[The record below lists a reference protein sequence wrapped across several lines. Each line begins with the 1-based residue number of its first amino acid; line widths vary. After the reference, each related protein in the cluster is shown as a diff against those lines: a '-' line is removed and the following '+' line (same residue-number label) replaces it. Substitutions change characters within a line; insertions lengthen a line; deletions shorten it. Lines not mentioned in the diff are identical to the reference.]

1 MKKRKV
7 KKLKEYVNFH
17 EIVIIQRMVKEN
29 QKNIMKI

>member
-7 KKLKEYVNFH
+7 KKLKEYVNIH
-17 EIVIIQRMVKEN
+17 EMVIIQRMVKEN

>member
-7 KKLKEYVNFH
+7 KKLKEYVNIH
-17 EIVIIQRMVKEN
+17 EIVIIQRMVMEN

>member
-7 KKLKEYVNFH
+7 KKLKEYVNIH
-17 EIVIIQRMVKEN
+17 EIVIIQRMVEEN

>member
-7 KKLKEYVNFH
+7 KKLKEYVNIH
-17 EIVIIQRMVKEN
+17 EIVIIQRKVKEN

>member
-7 KKLKEYVNFH
+7 KKLKEYVNIY

>member
-7 KKLKEYVNFH
+7 KKLKEYVNIL

>member
-7 KKLKEYVNFH
+7 KKLKEYVNIH

>member
-7 KKLKEYVNFH
+7 KKLKEYVNIR